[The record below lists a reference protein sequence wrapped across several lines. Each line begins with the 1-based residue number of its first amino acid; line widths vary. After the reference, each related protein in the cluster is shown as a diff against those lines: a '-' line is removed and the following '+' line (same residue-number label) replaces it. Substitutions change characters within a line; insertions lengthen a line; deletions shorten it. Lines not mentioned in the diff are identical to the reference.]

1 MTTYRGSPA
10 LGTCHT
16 RLSVDHIKDQTEDN
30 LPEWSSLQG
39 TRGGWVGGR
48 KQTKGKRAVKL
59 FEPNQRANLC
69 GNETNAYAQGDHVLA
84 NRKFPSNYDY

>member
-39 TRGGWVGGR
+39 TKRWVGGWKEANKR
-48 KQTKGKRAVKL
+48 KKSGKAIRTKPEGKPLWK
-59 FEPNQRANLC
+59 
-69 GNETNAYAQGDHVLA
+69 
-84 NRKFPSNYDY
+84 